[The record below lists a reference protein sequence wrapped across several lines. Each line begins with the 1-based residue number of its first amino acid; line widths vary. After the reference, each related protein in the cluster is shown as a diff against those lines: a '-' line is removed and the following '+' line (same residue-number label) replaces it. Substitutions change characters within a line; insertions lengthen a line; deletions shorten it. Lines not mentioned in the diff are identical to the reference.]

1 MHLFRQ
7 TKKRPVQTTG
17 NGLDRPLFMGA
28 VRFAYEIIT
37 LTPGP
42 IDEQMEIFFKYD
54 PLAATGFDFLTVSR
68 SA

>member
-1 MHLFRQ
+1 
-7 TKKRPVQTTG
+7 
-17 NGLDRPLFMGA
+17 MGA